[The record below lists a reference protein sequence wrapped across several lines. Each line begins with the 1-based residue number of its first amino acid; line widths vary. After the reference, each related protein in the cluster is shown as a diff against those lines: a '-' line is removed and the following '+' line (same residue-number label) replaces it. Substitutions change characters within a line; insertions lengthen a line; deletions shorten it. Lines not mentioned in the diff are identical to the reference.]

1 MVRGY
6 SEYSIRWLFHFGQTQ
21 RIGAARLLKWR
32 PGQSFLRERGR
43 IAVNTA
49 MTACA
54 RDKSGDAGQQNCAVR
69 DRCASHSYDQVE
81 VEDETVVDAEHCRS
95 QRIAD
100 RAPVP
105 TAQRG
110 NRRSG
115 TD

>member
-1 MVRGY
+1 M
-6 SEYSIRWLFHFGQTQ
+6 
-21 RIGAARLLKWR
+21 
-32 PGQSFLRERGR
+32 
-43 IAVNTA
+43 NTA

-69 DRCASHSYDQVE
+69 DRCASHICDE

-105 TAQRG
+105 TPSVAIAGLARTECIAAAAPMIRPINAPLAG
-110 NRRSG
+110 VKVSI
-115 TD
+115 